1 MLHEI
6 RMIARDLRK
15 GVLPVRELPRFL
27 FWLLLKKSPAPP
39 KEVNHAA
46 WTLPNR

>member
-15 GVLPVRELPRFL
+15 GALPVRELPRFL
-27 FWLLLKKSPAPP
+27 FWLLQKSPAPL